1 MLPVNIYELGTV
13 DDSKLTRV
21 VCVSNYNGKWV
32 YSMNKERKGWEIP
45 GGHIEKG
52 ETWKEAAKRELY
64 EETGAIDVEITPICL
79 YKISSYG
86 ILCYAKIN
94 KLGKLPESE
103 IEKIGLFDTE
113 PDNLTYE
120 ETYNLFF
127 KTVIDRIKQNIDN

>member
-1 MLPVNIYELGTV
+1 MLPVNIYELGKV
-13 DDSKLTRV
+13 DDSELTRV

-32 YSMNKERKGWEIP
+32 YSKNRKRKGWEIP

-52 ETWKEAAKRELY
+52 ETWEEAAKRELY

-103 IEKIGLFDTE
+103 IEEIGLFDTE

-127 KTVIDRIKQNIDN
+127 KTVIDRIKKKC

>member
-1 MLPVNIYELGTV
+1 MLPVNIYELGKV
-13 DDSKLTRV
+13 DDSELTRV

-32 YSMNKERKGWEIP
+32 YSKNKKRNGWEIP
-45 GGHIEKG
+45 GGHIEDG
-52 ETWKEAAKRELY
+52 ETWLEAAKRELY
-64 EETGAIDVEITPICL
+64 EETGTIDAEITPICL

-103 IEKIGLFDTE
+103 IEEIGLFDTE

>member
-1 MLPVNIYELGTV
+1 MLPVSIYELGTV
-13 DDSKLTRV
+13 DDKELTRV

-32 YSMNKERKGWEIP
+32 YSKNKKRNGWEIP
-45 GGHIEKG
+45 GGHIEDG
-52 ETWKEAAKRELY
+52 ETWLEAAKRELY

-103 IEKIGLFDTE
+103 IEEIGFFDTE

-127 KTVIDRIKQNIDN
+127 KTVIDRIKKC